1 MPENTDHKEQTNYDN
16 KTHNEQT
23 AKQEALEH
31 LQSSLSK
38 GRALFTIFQ
47 WSITGACLTL
57 TKFQFVLNCG
67 GVRITESQDQ
77 ILETGSPFPPSP
89 VRVHRRH
96 L

>member
-38 GRALFTIFQ
+38 GRALFTILQ
-47 WSITGACLTL
+47 WSVTGA
-57 TKFQFVLNCG
+57 
-67 GVRITESQDQ
+67 
-77 ILETGSPFPPSP
+77 
-89 VRVHRRH
+89 
-96 L
+96 